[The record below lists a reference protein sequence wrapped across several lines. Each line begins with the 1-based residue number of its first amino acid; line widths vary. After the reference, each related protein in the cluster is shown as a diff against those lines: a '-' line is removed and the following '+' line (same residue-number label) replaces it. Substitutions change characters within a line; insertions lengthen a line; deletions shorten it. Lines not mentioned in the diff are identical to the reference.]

1 MIFGW
6 IHHAPHSQPQI
17 HPKSRKREGGSV
29 EESDIADCRQVISA
43 LKQEDVQRSI
53 RIRIVLM
60 IALGKCIRQVLGE
73 GCDEVHALEVLRC
86 DTGLS
91 RR

>member
-1 MIFGW
+1 MYSDLRLDSSCV
-6 IHHAPHSQPQI
+6 SQPQI
-17 HPKSRKREGGSV
+17 HPNER

-60 IALGKCIRQVLGE
+60 IEDCSGKM
-73 GCDEVHALEVLRC
+73 HP
-86 DTGLS
+86 TGPG
-91 RR
+91 RRVR